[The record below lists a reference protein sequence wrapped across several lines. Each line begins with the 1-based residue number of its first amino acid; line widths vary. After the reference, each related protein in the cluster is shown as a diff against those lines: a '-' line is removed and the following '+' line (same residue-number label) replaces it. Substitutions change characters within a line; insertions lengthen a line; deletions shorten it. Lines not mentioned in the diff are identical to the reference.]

1 MHIKNTGRRSI
12 QMVYKNKNIRSYYS
26 VIFWAFVVGAVLM
39 SLTLLALFSGLIS
52 TIKTMKDVKPI
63 DTVLQ
68 ESGNRAL
75 NTVYFD
81 ITEAPV
87 FLGAEKKSNYY
98 LLTDGNKYRVAE
110 IEDEEYEEIKSA
122 VEASGSYHIVG
133 MTHYIF
139 KKNTRNEIVSEVEKL
154 MGQNVITDCLDD
166 ERGIVCIEYMKL
178 NYWNVFKSG
187 WGLFGIIIG
196 IIGFPIFYGSFN
208 EIKASRKVISL
219 SNITAK
225 DIDEEANK
233 DGSIWLNSLRIYITE
248 NMVLGIISDGNKHE
262 GQVALRYNEIQRIYG
277 YNKVPEGASPYK
289 SGNYIIE
296 AIATDGNKYTLSD
309 TKLLFSAENAV
320 AEREELFMQIKERN
334 PNVQCEPENVKY
346 KTYRFSYIL
355 VDNEAEYDEDDEEN
369 DDENDDENDVALT
382 EKIKDDDKPDIIMDF
397 NQTNLPMSF
406 KPADA
411 IVSMNMS
418 FPEDGIVE
426 ITTGYFGDRENEVEP
441 KLYEFLKGQLM
452 DGWGEGYEYY
462 DYVISFKELG

>member
-166 ERGIVCIEYMKL
+166 ERGIVCIEYMKM
-178 NYWNVFKSG
+178 NFWNVFKSG

-277 YNKVPEGASPYK
+277 YNNIDLPKHMKMSVNATPTPEP
-289 SGNYIIE
+289 E
-296 AIATDGNKYTLSD
+296 AIRNSISNFLASNGFVETMNNSLTKGAYYKGLTNMTIQHIGTSKNVMEKFGDEDGEYVIEEITTKPEIQKLDMQLGELTDKKEVIKTLAD
-309 TKLLFSAENAV
+309 
-320 AEREELFMQIKERN
+320 
-334 PNVQCEPENVKY
+334 
-346 KTYRFSYIL
+346 YIECQFG
-355 VDNEAEYDEDDEEN
+355 VVIGSNDAGDEFPYFEDPGDDEDD
-369 DDENDDENDVALT
+369 
-382 EKIKDDDKPDIIMDF
+382 
-397 NQTNLPMSF
+397 
-406 KPADA
+406 
-411 IVSMNMS
+411 
-418 FPEDGIVE
+418 
-426 ITTGYFGDRENEVEP
+426 
-441 KLYEFLKGQLM
+441 
-452 DGWGEGYEYY
+452 
-462 DYVISFKELG
+462 KE

>member
-1 MHIKNTGRRSI
+1 
-12 QMVYKNKNIRSYYS
+12 
-26 VIFWAFVVGAVLM
+26 
-39 SLTLLALFSGLIS
+39 
-52 TIKTMKDVKPI
+52 
-63 DTVLQ
+63 
-68 ESGNRAL
+68 
-75 NTVYFD
+75 
-81 ITEAPV
+81 
-87 FLGAEKKSNYY
+87 
-98 LLTDGNKYRVAE
+98 
-110 IEDEEYEEIKSA
+110 
-122 VEASGSYHIVG
+122 

-139 KKNTRNEIVSEVEKL
+139 KKNTRNEIVSEVERL
-154 MGQNVITDCLDD
+154 IGQNVIADCLDD

-178 NYWNVFKSG
+178 NFWNVFKSG
-187 WGLFGIIIG
+187 WGLVGIIFG

-277 YNKVPEGASPYK
+277 YNKVPEDAAPYK

-309 TKLLFSAENAV
+309 SKLLIFADDVV
-320 AEREELFMQIKERN
+320 AEAEALFMQIKKRN
-334 PNVQCEPENVKY
+334 PNVQYGPENVKY
-346 KTYRFSYIL
+346 LTYRFSYIL
-355 VDNEAEYDEDDEEN
+355 VESEEEEEDD
-369 DDENDDENDVALT
+369 DALT
-382 EKIKDDDKPDIIMDF
+382 ETIKVNAINEAIKDNDKPDIIMDF
-397 NQTNLPMSF
+397 NQTNLPCHF

-441 KLYEFLKGQLM
+441 KLYDFLKGQLM
-452 DGWGEGYEYY
+452 DGWGESYEYY
-462 DYVISFKELG
+462 DYVISFRELG

>member
-26 VIFWAFVVGAVLM
+26 VIFWAFVVGTVLM

-63 DTVLQ
+63 DTVL
-68 ESGNRAL
+68 
-75 NTVYFD
+75 
-81 ITEAPV
+81 PV

-178 NYWNVFKSG
+178 NLWNVFKSG

-196 IIGFPIFYGSFN
+196 IIGFPIFYGCFN

-233 DGSIWLNSLRIYITE
+233 DGSIWLNSLKIYITE

-289 SGNYIIE
+289 EGYYIIE

-309 TKLLFSAENAV
+309 AKLLFSAENAV

-369 DDENDDENDVALT
+369 DDENDVALT

-397 NQTNLPMSF
+397 NQTNLPLNF

-462 DYVISFKELG
+462 DYVISFKE